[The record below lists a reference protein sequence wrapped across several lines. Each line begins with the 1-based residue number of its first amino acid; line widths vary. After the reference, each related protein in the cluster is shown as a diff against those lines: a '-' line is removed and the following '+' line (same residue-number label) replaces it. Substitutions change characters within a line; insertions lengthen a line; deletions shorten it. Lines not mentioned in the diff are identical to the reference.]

1 MERLVFIPDP
11 VLDGDTPHCQ
21 SNFHHHTSTFIRDR
35 YIQRALLEHPSRSMK
50 DNDTLH
56 PRWHIT
62 NSPLYHI
69 VRQDMID
76 LMEIPGL
83 GSASLPTFLSSSAS
97 TTAGA
102 ATEGS
107 NSAGSVVDLPKR
119 VSVPSTKLMRYNE
132 INKLNGRIVEMAKED
147 PELYKMVFPQ
157 FEQIYQ
163 NCIAVKSCKSGK
175 AAAAQ
180 DTVRK
185 TKTRLPIMP
194 DPARR
199 DASDDVNGA
208 NNGGG
213 NARKTGKRK
222 REPSQLQLAADGEDE
237 SSTPSMSSAVSSN
250 AVGCAAGD
258 LCGMPNIPFN
268 KDYHFTCMNCQH
280 PMHGFKCGASWSEKQ
295 GRFDCSSVRV
305 SQLSFHGQE
314 SQSKG
319 GMWICAQCIKRCS

>member
-1 MERLVFIPDP
+1 MERQVFIPDP

-83 GSASLPTFLSSSAS
+83 GSASLPAFLSSSAS
-97 TTAGA
+97 TTAGGATATTVATATA
-102 ATEGS
+102 A
-107 NSAGSVVDLPKR
+107 VVDLPKR

-132 INKLNGRIVEMAKED
+132 IHKLNGRIEEMAKED

-157 FEQIYQ
+157 LEQIYQ
-163 NCIAVKSCKSGK
+163 NCITVKSCKSGK
-175 AAAAQ
+175 AASAQ

-199 DASDDVNGA
+199 TSSDDVNRA
-208 NNGGG
+208 NKGGG
-213 NARKTGKRK
+213 GSSGKKRK
-222 REPSQLQLAADGEDE
+222 QSQELLEANGLDSDV
-237 SSTPSMSSAVSSN
+237 MSSAVSSN
-250 AVGCAAGD
+250 AVGCVQET
-258 LCGMPNIPFN
+258 
-268 KDYHFTCMNCQH
+268 YVVCQTI
-280 PMHGFKCGASWSEKQ
+280 
-295 GRFDCSSVRV
+295 R
-305 SQLSFHGQE
+305 L
-314 SQSKG
+314 
-319 GMWICAQCIKRCS
+319 I

>member
-1 MERLVFIPDP
+1 
-11 VLDGDTPHCQ
+11 
-21 SNFHHHTSTFIRDR
+21 
-35 YIQRALLEHPSRSMK
+35 MK

-83 GSASLPTFLSSSAS
+83 GSASLPAFLSSSAS
-97 TTAGA
+97 TTVGGA
-102 ATEGS
+102 TAT
-107 NSAGSVVDLPKR
+107 AVATATAAVVDVPKR

-132 INKLNGRIVEMAKED
+132 IHKLNGRIEEMAKED

-157 FEQIYQ
+157 LEQIYQ
-163 NCIAVKSCKSGK
+163 NCITVKSCKSGK
-175 AAAAQ
+175 AASAQ

-199 DASDDVNGA
+199 TASDDVNGA

-213 NARKTGKRK
+213 RSSGRKRK
-222 REPSQLQLAADGEDE
+222 QSQKLLEANGLD
-237 SSTPSMSSAVSSN
+237 SSTSMSSAVSSN
-250 AVGCAAGD
+250 SVGCAAGD
-258 LCGMPNIPFN
+258 LCGMPNDPFN
-268 KDYHFTCMNCQH
+268 IDYHFTCMNCQH
-280 PMHGFKCGASWSEKQ
+280 PMHGFQCGASWTEKQ

-319 GMWICAQCIKRCS
+319 GMWICAQCINRCS